1 MLTVG
6 SAMIRAPACTPALRC
21 AHREPWRQMRA
32 RTCAAPLAPRALPAA
47 PSPAVPDVFMEDGG
61 GDPEILALQEHQQ
74 RAPRPSAAE
83 DVRTWV
89 ALSRLATLSTLSS
102 DPHTQGAPSAA
113 VVQFAVTSSGCPVLA
128 VSGLS
133 AHTADLAGDPRA
145 ALTVTAPAFNTIQDG
160 RATLQGRVREVKGEE
175 VAALR
180 TAFLAKYPD
189 AFWVDFADFRWWV
202 MDQISAV
209 RYNGG
214 FAKARKLSGEEYL
227 SARPDPVAAF
237 SVPVCSHMNSDHQE
251 DSKAMVAHYVGLTGL
266 DAVKLL
272 DIDRL
277 GMNAEVVRKGQ
288 TIQLRLPFVRSAEDR
303 KGVKEAIVEMT
314 RASRAAT
321 ARSSST

>member
-1 MLTVG
+1 SVL
-6 SAMIRAPACTPALRC
+6 
-21 AHREPWRQMRA
+21 
-32 RTCAAPLAPRALPAA
+32 
-47 PSPAVPDVFMEDGG
+47 
-61 GDPEILALQEHQQ
+61 LQ
-74 RAPRPSAAE
+74 
-83 DVRTWV
+83 
-89 ALSRLATLSTLSS
+89 
-102 DPHTQGAPSAA
+102 
-113 VVQFAVTSSGCPVLA
+113 
-128 VSGLS
+128 
-133 AHTADLAGDPRA
+133 
-145 ALTVTAPAFNTIQDG
+145 
-160 RATLQGRVREVKGEE
+160 
-175 VAALR
+175 
-180 TAFLAKYPD
+180 D

-288 TIQLRLPFVRSAEDR
+288 TIQLRLPFVRPAEDR